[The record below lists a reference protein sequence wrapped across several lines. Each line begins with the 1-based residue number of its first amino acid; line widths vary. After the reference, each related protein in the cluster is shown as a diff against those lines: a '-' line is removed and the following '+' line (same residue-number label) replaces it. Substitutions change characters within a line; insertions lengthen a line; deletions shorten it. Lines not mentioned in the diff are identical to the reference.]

1 MTKTVCVHGVD
12 LDWECD
18 LCWDLVDE
26 IIKESEQSQKKDK

>member
-1 MTKTVCVHGVD
+1 MTKTTCVHGVD

-26 IIKESEQSQKKDK
+26 QLKTKEEETK